1 LALPRSYHNLFYQ
14 GDKQVATGLTYEQFE
29 MGAVYE
35 TQART
40 ITEADV
46 VTFAGLSGDYNP
58 LHTDA
63 ESAKTNPF
71 GERIAHG
78 MLTVAISTGMANQTG
93 LMAGTTIALLEQ
105 NIKYKG
111 AVKFG
116 DTVHLKM
123 EVIEKRETSKPDRGS
138 VKIAAQMLNQRDEVV
153 VDMIWTQL
161 MVRQGA

>member
-1 LALPRSYHNLFYQ
+1 M
-14 GDKQVATGLTYEQFE
+14 GTGLTYEEFE
-29 MGAVYE
+29 LGAVYD

-63 ESAKTNPF
+63 EAAKNTPF

-78 MLTVAISTGMANQTG
+78 TLTVAISTGMANMTG
-93 LMAGTTIALLEQ
+93 LMAGTTIALMEQ
-105 NIKYKG
+105 NIQYKG

-116 DTVHLKM
+116 DTVRLQM
-123 EVIEKRETSKPDRGS
+123 EVIEKRETSKPDRGI
-138 VKIAAQMLNQRDEVV
+138 VKLAARVLNQRDELV
-153 VDMIWTQL
+153 VDMVWTQL
-161 MVRQGA
+161 MQRQKTT

>member
-1 LALPRSYHNLFYQ
+1 M
-14 GDKQVATGLTYEQFE
+14 GTGLTYEQFE
-29 MGAVYE
+29 LGAVYN

-63 ESAKTNPF
+63 EAAKNTPF

-78 MLTVAISTGMANQTG
+78 MLTVAMSTGMANMTG
-93 LMAGTTIALLEQ
+93 LMAGTTIALMEQ
-105 NIKYKG
+105 NIQYKG

-116 DTVHLKM
+116 DTVRLQM
-123 EVIEKRETSKPDRGS
+123 EVIEKRETSKSDRGI
-138 VKIAAQMLNQRDEVV
+138 VKLAARVLNQRDELV
-153 VDMIWTQL
+153 VDMVWTQL
-161 MVRQGA
+161 MKRQGG